1 METEHHRPKSD
12 SQLPLCSAAVQ
23 VLSQSE
29 AQFIPVQPALWL
41 PECQF
46 KLGLYG
52 FELLLP
58 ITSKKPHGHE
68 QHISREAHVCK
79 GWGWKGGFI
88 GWVALT
94 HTAGACFGS
103 YMGKQ
108 QLLLSVWKPLRV
120 AQELKGIKS
129 VHMYLCTSQIR
140 I

>member
-29 AQFIPVQPALWL
+29 AKFIPVQPALWL

-58 ITSKKPHGHE
+58 ITSKNHMDTSNTFPEK
-68 QHISREAHVCK
+68 
-79 GWGWKGGFI
+79 
-88 GWVALT
+88 
-94 HTAGACFGS
+94 
-103 YMGKQ
+103 
-108 QLLLSVWKPLRV
+108 
-120 AQELKGIKS
+120 
-129 VHMYLCTSQIR
+129 HMYVRGRGGKEGLLGG
-140 I
+140 